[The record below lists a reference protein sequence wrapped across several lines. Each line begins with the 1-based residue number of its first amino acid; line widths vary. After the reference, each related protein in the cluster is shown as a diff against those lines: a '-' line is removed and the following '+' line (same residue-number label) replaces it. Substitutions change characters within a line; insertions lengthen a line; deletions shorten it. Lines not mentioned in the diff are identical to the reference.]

1 MPALDTVAQYLTE
14 ARRLLQDQNTP
25 YRYPD
30 VDLVDAINIGLQEA
44 RRLRAD
50 LFIPQDFVVPYLDT
64 SGTLDTTA
72 QVPLDVM
79 YRPALVFYIV
89 GRAQIRDDEATT
101 DARSSAFIQKFIS
114 QLLVVTS

>member
-1 MPALDTVAQYLTE
+1 MPALDTVGQYITE
-14 ARRLLQDQNTP
+14 ARRLLQDQNVP

-30 VDLVDAINIGLQEA
+30 IDLVDAINLGLQEA

-50 LFIPQDFVVPYLDT
+50 LFIPQDFEVPWIDPSTFST
-64 SGTLDTTA
+64 SA

-79 YRPALVFYIV
+79 YRPALVYYIV

-101 DARSSAFIQKFIS
+101 DARSSAFMQKFIS
-114 QLLVVTS
+114 QLLVITS